1 MAIDGNFGVLT
12 MNVLNSIVRIP
23 IKDYIG
29 LLTLT
34 IAKSNVR
41 SPLQFS
47 ITKKLKLT
55 NQLLESEWN

>member
-29 LLTLT
+29 HLTLT
-34 IAKSNVR
+34 IVKSNVR

-55 NQLLESEWN
+55 NQLLESE